1 MADIRNDRSE
11 CLHYDNPDF
20 HVQFRKNIINADAIL
35 DISIHW
41 HDEVEFIY
49 VIEGSI
55 RYQLQDKIVQIK
67 AGEGIFVNSRQLHLI
82 VSNHCDVILYCLIF
96 HPTILCASNSVAEK
110 FVSPI
115 VCNDSLSHIMLS
127 SSVAWQEKIL
137 KSIEEIY
144 GVLGADTEEL
154 GVMRLIYSI
163 WETLSGN
170 IVCYPD
176 TDNGVNR
183 DLALVKEMISYI
195 HQHYTE
201 RVTIKQLCEVGWIG
215 KTKCTSLFDR
225 YVNMTPMQYV
235 KNYRIE
241 RSIKL
246 LRETDRRITEIAYD
260 VGFSE
265 GSYFSESFRQVMGVS
280 PQQFR
285 LMDKKREIW

>member
-1 MADIRNDRSE
+1 MADIRDDRSE

-20 HVQFRKNIINADAIL
+20 HVQFRKNKIYADDIL
-35 DISIHW
+35 DDISIHW

-49 VIEGSI
+49 VTKGSI
-55 RYQLQDKIVQIK
+55 RYQMQDKIVQIK

-82 VSNHCDVILYCLIF
+82 VSDHSEVTLYCLIF
-96 HPTILCASNSVAEK
+96 HPMILCSSNYVAEK

-115 VCNDSLSHIMLS
+115 VCNDGICYIMLS
-127 SSVAWQEKIL
+127 HNVAWQGKML
-137 KSIEEIY
+137 RDIERIQ
-144 GVLGADTEEL
+144 GVIGTETEEL
-154 GVMRLIYSI
+154 GTMRIIYGI
-163 WETLSGN
+163 WETLSSN
-170 IVCYPD
+170 IVQYSAD
-176 TDNGVNR
+176 SNLVNH
-183 DLALVKEMISYI
+183 DLVIIKEMISYI
-195 HQHYTE
+195 QKHYTE

-246 LRETDRRITEIAYD
+246 LRETDKRITDIAYE

-265 GSYFSESFRQVMGVS
+265 GSYFSESFRQAMGCS

-285 LMDKKREIW
+285 LMDKKR